1 MEVYFFTEFFE
12 TLFEK
17 VSTFLTCVSCDTHA
31 SYIKTAS
38 GKLINKTENI
48 FVISDA
54 QVTAHFV
61 FVDVCSTDNNDDFS
75 LITELHKHTELA
87 VRFKSRKNT
96 GSVVIVK
103 KLSAEFKIQFVVKF
117 ADAVA
122 NMLRL
127 HLQILLVVKSC
138 FHLSFSFPITFS
150 RNIIFRPSR

>member
-17 VSTFLTCVSCDTHA
+17 VSTFLTCVSCDAHA

-87 VRFKSRKNT
+87 VRFKTRKNT
-96 GSVVIVK
+96 GCMVVVK
-103 KLSAEFKIQFVVKF
+103 QFAAEFKIKFV
-117 ADAVA
+117 AELTD
-122 NMLRL
+122 
-127 HLQILLVVKSC
+127 
-138 FHLSFSFPITFS
+138 SFTDVF
-150 RNIIFRPSR
+150 